1 MGERL
6 DDWVKKMKKLR
17 STNWQLQNSHR
28 NIKYGIGHMAN
39 NIVKTMCGQMGTR
52 FIRVIT

>member
-28 NIKYGIGHMAN
+28 NIKYGIGNMAN